1 MVAPKMP
8 PRRTLA
14 FPEDV
19 AEALGLSVTTA
30 RRWMSSGRL
39 GPEAMF
45 GRHKAIKR
53 KALDAFIEQ
62 QFIDNTDVL
71 TD

>member
-19 AEALGLSVTTA
+19 AEAPGLSVTTA

-39 GPEAMF
+39 GPEARF
-45 GRHKAIKR
+45 GRHKAVKR
-53 KALDAFIEQ
+53 KALEAFIERA
-62 QFIDNTDVL
+62 FEDSEPVP
-71 TD
+71 